1 MGPRNKACRKRPKL
15 GELKAPDWPGLPG
28 PCALQGASAHRCKA
42 CEDPTGADK
51 GREKLRRS
59 FVEGPASAVATL
71 SDRHGALV
79 MSRPE
84 FCPKRDR
91 MAKRPPCPPCP
102 PLLPTTRRVEP
113 TERRTVKC
121 QSLLL
126 SLLLLRAPFSHQ
138 VWPTAGRHLAKS
150 RIAMGS
156 ARLQVFWKG
165 HGRLHRAKPT
175 PSPPRAVRSGAG
187 PPVPQRQG
195 SGRLFHAP
203 AISATAAAQPD
214 GRSSVASLLKHD
226 GFNLASLYQS
236 RAKAPHLPRAVR
248 VCVRWLGCRCRCIV
262 LFLAADRKHGA
273 LVAARA
279 RAPRQGG
286 RICQSTG

>member
-59 FVEGPASAVATL
+59 FVEGRASGHVRSGVL
-71 SDRHGALV
+71 SQEGSHGHRV
-79 MSRPE
+79 H
-84 FCPKRDR
+84 
-91 MAKRPPCPPCP
+91 
-102 PLLPTTRRVEP
+102 PLGTRRVTRRVEP

-121 QSLLL
+121 PSLLL

-175 PSPPRAVRSGAG
+175 PSPLRRSGQGLAPLSPSGKDPGVSFMHRPYRPPPPPNQTAAPASLAFSNMTASISRACTNLVPKLLICRVRSVCACGGLGAD
-187 PPVPQRQG
+187 
-195 SGRLFHAP
+195 A
-203 AISATAAAQPD
+203 D
-214 GRSSVASLLKHD
+214 AS
-226 GFNLASLYQS
+226 FCS
-236 RAKAPHLPRAVR
+236 
-248 VCVRWLGCRCRCIV
+248 
-262 LFLAADRKHGA
+262 
-273 LVAARA
+273 
-279 RAPRQGG
+279 
-286 RICQSTG
+286 